1 MQTEL
6 LESLAA
12 NFATNQY
19 RLLIID
25 SIMALYRTDFVG
37 RGELSE
43 RQQALGTFLRR
54 SAQMAEEFNIL
65 VFMVSPKL
73 SPNQASDYLDKS
85 GYV

>member
-54 SAQMAEEFNIL
+54 SAQMAEEFNI
-65 VFMVSPKL
+65 F
-73 SPNQASDYLDKS
+73 LDKS
-85 GYV
+85 SYV